1 MAPNLSRCATLC
13 LLSTTFISCY
23 YAGIAAQD
31 RPERSAA
38 GPPTAT
44 DVVVRTEPWHLVH
57 IPDPVARRA
66 TIAALETT
74 STRLANAGCRNILTD
89 FEDRAGRSLAERLSD
104 TGVDIQSYVAM
115 VTFMDDTRNRQCSSG
130 ILAFTVPGSRVVRV
144 CVDELK
150 RIQREEAPEYLV
162 AVFIHEILH
171 TLGLGEAPPSSRE
184 ITARVRARCG

>member
-74 STRLANAGCRNILTD
+74 STRLCLLYTSPSPR
-89 FEDRAGRSLAERLSD
+89 DR
-104 TGVDIQSYVAM
+104 QK
-115 VTFMDDTRNRQCSSG
+115 
-130 ILAFTVPGSRVVRV
+130 SRM
-144 CVDELK
+144 
-150 RIQREEAPEYLV
+150 
-162 AVFIHEILH
+162 
-171 TLGLGEAPPSSRE
+171 PSS
-184 ITARVRARCG
+184 A